1 MRAPDTQLRAGHI
14 PAALIPDGTDP
25 RTVVVVH
32 HRPETR
38 DYTGPILL
46 TLVASAGAAGVVL
59 TLCLLLQLTATTA
72 AAVAAAAPAGVGL
85 SISLRKGG
93 RK

>member
-1 MRAPDTQLRAGHI
+1 MSAQLRAGHI
-14 PAALIPDGTDP
+14 PADLIPPGADP

-32 HRPETR
+32 QQPTAR

-59 TLCLLLQLTATTA
+59 TLCLLLQLAATTA

-85 SISLRKGG
+85 SVSLNRRKG
-93 RK
+93 K